1 MEGLGERDASLLT
14 GLGAREEAGD
24 EMESNADAFPPPN
37 TRSSSFKR
45 FFSLLYILNFIHTTF
60 IHS

>member
-24 EMESNADAFPPPN
+24 EMESNADAFPLPN

-45 FFSLLYILNFIHTTF
+45 FSSLHTQFYTYH